1 MKFDLIGKVKR
12 TKLPT
17 SNALLPL
24 MEAIV
29 NSIHATKFADI
40 DNGLIDI
47 IIKREAN
54 TLDLKTEGEVNS
66 EPIAGF
72 IVRDNGVG
80 FNQENYDSFNRANS
94 TYKLK
99 YGAKGVGRFIWL
111 KAFDNIRI
119 ESVFRSEI
127 GNKKRSFDFNLSDE
141 GIENHNLTSV
151 NGSPKQTQI
160 EFKNFKKK
168 YKDACP
174 RELSELANR
183 ILDHC
188 LVYLVLENCP
198 TIRLID
204 EKNNSEVVIN
214 DIFSENIKSLKKQKF
229 KIKDFQFEL
238 DIYKVLNLITKHQ
251 LHFCAN
257 DREVYSKPLSK
268 DIPELNRRLKSD
280 ETGEEFYLKAYIKGE
295 YLDNIVN
302 EERTN
307 FNFPRENEAVDFPD
321 SIKESDFTK
330 YLLENLESS
339 IKSILDE
346 ARDNKLEK
354 IKNYVEKEAPQYR
367 VLFKYKKDK
376 LRKLPSQSSDKLELS
391 LFKILHE
398 LEVETKK
405 EGKNIFKKIK
415 TVEDFEEYKGVYDD
429 YIQKVIDVGKTNL
442 SKYIIHR
449 KTVIEILDKHLG
461 ADELGS
467 HAKEDTIHKMIF
479 PIKSSSDDIFF
490 EDHNLWLID
499 EKLSYHTYLAS
510 DKRFDQIDVID
521 SDSKKRG
528 DIIVFN
534 DYFDNRFALSETKSA
549 PFPSVVIIE
558 LKRPMRDDY
567 KESDNNPIQQLY
579 DYVDEIKND
588 KKKLKNNR
596 LFNAK
601 AIPFYCYLVCDLTEK
616 IKKLATITHDLKPTP
631 DGNGYFGYNSTL
643 GAYIEII
650 SYDKMLDDAKKRN
663 QILFDKLKLP
673 I

>member
-1 MKFDLIGKVKR
+1 MQFDLIGKVKR

-29 NSIHATKFADI
+29 NSIHATKFAGI
-40 DNGLIDI
+40 DDGLIDI
-47 IIKREAN
+47 EVKRE
-54 TLDLKTEGEVNS
+54 LDQLNIPTGDEINNQ
-66 EPIAGF
+66 PIIGF
-72 IVRDNGVG
+72 SVKDNGVG
-80 FNQENYDSFNRANS
+80 FNDENYNSFNRANS
-94 TYKLK
+94 THKIK

-111 KAFDNIRI
+111 KAFDDISVS
-119 ESVFRSEI
+119 SVFRSTI
-127 GNKKRSFDFNLSDE
+127 GNQRRTFDFKYSEE
-141 GIENHNLTSV
+141 GIENHNLENV
-151 NGSPKQTQI
+151 NGEARATKI
-160 EFKNFKKK
+160 EFKNFKKQ
-168 YKDACP
+168 YKNNCP
-174 RELSELANR
+174 RDLKELANKV
-183 ILDHC
+183 LDHC

-198 TIRLID
+198 TIRLVDNDTTI
-204 EKNNSEVVIN
+204 VIN
-214 DIFSENIKSLKKQKF
+214 DIFSENIKNLKTQKF
-229 KIKDFQFEL
+229 KIKDYNFEL
-238 DIYKVLNLITKHQ
+238 NIYKVLNLITTHQ

-280 ETGEEFYLKAYIKGE
+280 ESGEEFYLKAYIKGD
-295 YLDNIVN
+295 YLDSIVN

-307 FNFPRENEAVDFPD
+307 FNFPRENDAVDFPD

-330 YLLENLESS
+330 ALLENLESG
-339 IKSILDE
+339 IKNILDE

-354 IKNYVEKEAPQYR
+354 IKNYIEKEAPQYR
-367 VLFKYKKDK
+367 VLFKYKRNE
-376 LRKLPSQSSDKLELS
+376 LRKLPFQSSDKLELS
-391 LFKILHE
+391 LFKILHA

-415 TVEDFEEYKGVYDD
+415 TVKDFEEYQKSYDA
-429 YIQKVIDVGKTNL
+429 YIEKVIDVGKTNL
-442 SKYIIHR
+442 SKYIVHR

-461 ADELGS
+461 SDEFGS
-467 HAKEDTIHKMIF
+467 YAKEDTIHKMIF
-479 PIKSSSDDIFF
+479 PLKSSSDDIFF

-499 EKLSYHTYLAS
+499 ERLSYHTYLAS
-510 DKRFDQIDVID
+510 DMPFSQVKAID

-534 DYFDNRFALSETKSA
+534 DYFDNRFALSETKNA

-567 KESDNNPIQQLY
+567 KEGDANPIQQLY
-579 DYVDEIKND
+579 DYVDKIKND

-601 AIPFYCYLVCDLTEK
+601 TIPFYCYLICDLTEK
-616 IKKLATITHDLKPTP
+616 IKKVATITHDLKPTP
-631 DGNGYFGYNSTL
+631 DGNGYFGYNSNL

-663 QILFDKLKLP
+663 KILFDKLRLP
-673 I
+673 V